1 MARKPRD
8 YDAEL
13 QALMDKAKKVKSQ
26 KTVQLGEL
34 VQITG
39 ADALP
44 VEALAG
50 ALLAVL
56 EQSKQTPD
64 VVAGWTE
71 RGQAFFQQGGKRK
84 ARGAPAEHPA
94 AGTANDGGAAAPSH
108 RAAE

>member
-13 QALMDKAKKVKSQ
+13 QALMDKAKKLKSQ

-34 VQITG
+34 VQVTG

-50 ALLAVL
+50 ALLAAV
-56 EQSKQTPD
+56 EQSRKSPEAVTRW
-64 VVAGWTE
+64 AE
-71 RGQAFFQQGGKRK
+71 RGQSFFQAGGKRGGK
-84 ARGAPAEHPA
+84 VGAAEPA
-94 AGTANDGGAAAPSH
+94 GGAAGNNGK
-108 RAAE
+108 AAAAGGGA